1 MLLQLLTVL
10 APVLPLRV
18 SSNMTRTCLS
28 WRISNTH
35 LYNNLVCPCSWYTV
49 SIMMHLNTP
58 SPACFQRNEGA
69 SHSWFT
75 FIYLVFLLPPD
86 TFLFGTSS
94 TVNFTVEL
102 SEVLSVVIVFLFLI
116 INILIYTSVVYL
128 PLLLLAGNL
137 IFFSLSLL
145 SVGKIFY
152 ILYMNTVILF
162 TIWKR
167 HIFIGV
173 NVFAFSRVKKRNK
186 IRKYL

>member
-1 MLLQLLTVL
+1 MLLQLLTIL
-10 APVLPLRV
+10 AHVLPLCV
-18 SSNMTRTCLS
+18 SSIMTPNLF
-28 WRISNTH
+28 IVMHFKTH

-49 SIMMHLNTP
+49 SVMMHLRLLHLL
-58 SPACFQRNEGA
+58 AFKRMKV
-69 SHSWFT
+69 HSWFA
-75 FIYLVFLLPPD
+75 FIYLVFLLPPN

-137 IFFSLSLL
+137 IIFFLSLL
-145 SVGKIFY
+145 SVWKIFY

-173 NVFAFSRVKKRNK
+173 NVFVFSRLKKRNK